1 MRAQSRSTTHID
13 ITRKGLNIVNEKWR
27 KLWLDMAILLSQASS
42 CPRGRVGAFI
52 VDPRNNPVSAG
63 YNGGPRGAIGSLCGG
78 EFCERSARC
87 IPSGT
92 QTEIGCH
99 HAEQNAIA
107 NAAARGISTL
117 GCVMVTSCS
126 PCLACARLIHHA
138 GIVEVVTMVGY
149 DGRGASYLRNVGVEV
164 SVTRLSEP

>member
-1 MRAQSRSTTHID
+1 MER
-13 ITRKGLNIVNEKWR
+13 GLSISETQTESKIVNEKW
-27 KLWLDMAILLSQASS
+27 KKIWMDLACVFAQAAS

-52 VDPRNNPVSAG
+52 IDHRNNPVSAG

-78 EFCERSARC
+78 EFCERTKQN

-107 NAAARGISTL
+107 NAAARGISTE
-117 GCVMVTSCS
+117 GCTMVVTCS

-138 GIVEVVTMVGY
+138 GIKEVVTMVGY
-149 DGRGASYLRNVGVEV
+149 DGRGATYLRNVGVEV
-164 SVTRLSEP
+164 SATSLSAP

>member
-1 MRAQSRSTTHID
+1 MER
-13 ITRKGLNIVNEKWR
+13 GLSISETQTEGEIVNEKW
-27 KLWLDMAILLSQASS
+27 KKIWMDLACVLSQAAS

-52 VDPRNNPVSAG
+52 IDHRNNPVSAG

-107 NAAARGISTL
+107 NAAARGISTE
-117 GCVMVTSCS
+117 GCVMVVTCS

-138 GIVEVVTMVGY
+138 GIKEVVTTEGY
-149 DGRGASYLRNVGVEV
+149 DGRGAVYLRNVGVEV
-164 SVTRLSEP
+164 SVTRLGDGEP

>member
-1 MRAQSRSTTHID
+1 MND
-13 ITRKGLNIVNEKWR
+13 KW
-27 KLWLDMAILLSQASS
+27 KKMWMDLACVLSQASS

-52 VDPRNNPVSAG
+52 IDPRNNPVSAA

-87 IPSGT
+87 IASGT

-107 NAAARGISTL
+107 NAAARGIATD

-138 GIVEVVTMVGY
+138 GIKEVVTIVGY
-149 DGRGASYLRNVGVEV
+149 DERGATYLRNVGVEV
-164 SVTRLSEP
+164 SVTRLFEPSP

>member
-1 MRAQSRSTTHID
+1 MLGLCPWLTYTSSLPLALGRSSHL
-13 ITRKGLNIVNEKWR
+13 GVLN
-27 KLWLDMAILLSQASS
+27 
-42 CPRGRVGAFI
+42 
-52 VDPRNNPVSAG
+52 VSAG

-107 NAAARGISTL
+107 NAAARGISTE
-117 GCVMVTSCS
+117 GCVMVVTCS

-138 GIVEVVTMVGY
+138 GIKEVVTTVGY
-149 DGRGASYLRNVGVEV
+149 DGRGATYLRNVGVEV
-164 SVTRLSEP
+164 SVTRTSER